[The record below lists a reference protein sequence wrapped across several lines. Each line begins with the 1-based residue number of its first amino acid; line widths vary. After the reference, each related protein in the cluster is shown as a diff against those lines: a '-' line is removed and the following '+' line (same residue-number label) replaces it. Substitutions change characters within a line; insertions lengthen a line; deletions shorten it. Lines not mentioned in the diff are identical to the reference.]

1 MASKPLGSIQHPLL
15 PEGLGEASM
24 CVYFLFKLHKLLMH
38 RRGNLSCQVC
48 RTQGQPFLSSLPN
61 AGATFHAKSAE
72 RRGRSCAGPQIMFD
86 IFFKRGW
93 DIFYDRHKTDPCETS
108 VTFGTCITLL
118 HRNGLRLLGLG
129 SLCLSLVEVL
139 LRGADGVLRLCGV
152 VTAVSLFLTCH

>member
-1 MASKPLGSIQHPLL
+1 MASEPLGSIQHPLL

-24 CVYFLFKLHKLLMH
+24 CVYFLFKLRKLLMH
-38 RRGNLSCQVC
+38 RRGNL
-48 RTQGQPFLSSLPN
+48 FLSSLPN
-61 AGATFHAKSAE
+61 AGATFPVKSAE
-72 RRGRSCAGPQIMFD
+72 RRGRSCAGPKIMSQPLLKNMSN
-86 IFFKRGW
+86 IICGPAQ
-93 DIFYDRHKTDPCETS
+93 DRPLRNVSNFRHLY
-108 VTFGTCITLL
+108 LL